1 MDFEKFD
8 KKVDLKGL
16 KNDLAEAEKNN
27 TNFDKVPY
35 GQYEVSIE
43 KMELTESKK
52 GDPMFTCWFKILSGD
67 FKDRL
72 IFMNQLLVQGFQLH
86 IVNTFLRSL
95 DTGLDIKFD
104 SYVQYNQLI
113 LDVAEKIDSDCTE
126 FGLEYGQ
133 TSKGFDTFNIVE
145 IFDNPL

>member
-1 MDFEKFD
+1 MDFDKFD

-52 GDPMFTCWFKILSGD
+52 GDPMFTCWFKSI
-67 FKDRL
+67 
-72 IFMNQLLVQGFQLH
+72 
-86 IVNTFLRSL
+86 
-95 DTGLDIKFD
+95 
-104 SYVQYNQLI
+104 
-113 LDVAEKIDSDCTE
+113 
-126 FGLEYGQ
+126 
-133 TSKGFDTFNIVE
+133 
-145 IFDNPL
+145 

>member
-1 MDFEKFD
+1 MDFGKFD
-8 KKVDLKGL
+8 KKIDLKGL

-35 GQYEVSIE
+35 GKYEVSIE

-52 GDPMFTCWFKILSGD
+52 GDPMFTCWFRVISGD

-86 IVNTFLRSL
+86 IINNFLRSL
-95 DTGLDIKFD
+95 DTGIDIKFD
-104 SYVQYNQLI
+104 SFTQYNQLI
-113 LDVAEKIDSDCTE
+113 LDVAEKVDTDCVD
-126 FGLEYGQ
+126 FALEYGQ
-133 TSKGFDTFNIVE
+133 TNKGFDTFNIVE
-145 IFDNPL
+145 IFENSL